1 MSKRAEEAA
10 LKAYPVNRIIHRGP
24 DADNEI
30 IYDSNEELRRG
41 CIKGYKLAEKD
52 LGWHSV
58 DECLPPID
66 EEVIALSDTA
76 TSGKKLPW
84 ADRIC
89 FAHIVD
95 TNIAVDYNGWN
106 IPGVKYWMPCP
117 KIPEQ

>member
-1 MSKRAEEAA
+1 MSKRAEQRA
-10 LKAYPVNRIIHRGP
+10 LEAYPELLSGSIFGP
-24 DADNEI
+24 LPVDLNKACREK
-30 IYDSNEELRRG
+30 YQE
-41 CIKGYKLAEKD
+41 GYEQAEKD
-52 LGWHSV
+52 LSWHSV
-58 DECLPPID
+58 DESLPPMD

-106 IPGVKYWMPCP
+106 IPGVRYWMPCP
-117 KIPEQ
+117 KIPEEDKK

>member
-1 MSKRAEEAA
+1 MTRAEKAGLEAFPENTQYSTVYDCRYDVA
-10 LKAYPVNRIIHRGP
+10 QIERRKFIRGY
-24 DADNEI
+24 EQ
-30 IYDSNEELRRG
+30 
-41 CIKGYKLAEKD
+41 AEKD

-58 DECLPPID
+58 EESLPPID

-106 IPGVKYWMPCP
+106 IPGVKFWMPCP
-117 KIPEQ
+117 KLPKE

>member
-1 MSKRAEEAA
+1 MSKRAEE
-10 LKAYPVNRIIHRGP
+10 KAMEVYPVLFSERNGYPSPMP
-24 DADNEI
+24 D
-30 IYDSNEELRRG
+30 RRRAF
-41 CIKGYKLAEKD
+41 IKGYEQAEKD

-58 DECLPPID
+58 DESLPPID

-76 TSGKKLPW
+76 TSGKKLTC

-106 IPGVKYWMPCP
+106 IPGVKFWMYCP
-117 KIPEQ
+117 KLPEE